1 MSPKSETSSLSSV
14 KDHVVSEKRNM
25 RGRHDRRVTK
35 KKEWEIAAAL
45 KLIFAEHPLPMWIF
59 DKDTFRFLAVNEATL
74 AKYGY
79 SREEF
84 LQMRLADLYPT
95 EQVSSV
101 LECLAGMN
109 EVGKSSP
116 WRHRLKDGSMID
128 VETTI
133 HTINLA
139 GRKGILTISQD
150 VTARK
155 AEESKREETATY
167 LRALIEN
174 CPLAVVVYGTD
185 GQVQMCNPAFEAL
198 FLYRQE
204 EIAGSHLDAL
214 VAAPEFSAEA
224 EQITKSTV
232 AGKVRHLTTRRR
244 RKDGTVIDV
253 EILGVPLTIHGK
265 LAGGYGIYQD
275 IRDRKRLEEQL
286 QFAQKMQAVG
296 RLAGGIAHDFNNIMG
311 VIQGYSEFLLDS
323 VKPDHPMRTS
333 IEEIDKAARRA
344 VALTSQLLAFSRKQ
358 VLQLEVL
365 DVNSVLGQMKEML
378 RRLIRED
385 IQLDLLPGTDIGWVK
400 ADPIHLEQVV
410 LNLVTNA
417 RDAMPNGGRL
427 AIETGKI
434 DLGDDFKDNFLPMVP
449 GRYVMLTVS
458 DTGTG
463 MDADTL
469 KNVFE
474 PFFTT
479 KEQGKGTGL
488 GLATVY
494 GIVQQSG
501 GYIFATSEL
510 GRGTTFTIYLPRVEE
525 PAPVC
530 EVKKAEKRTPRGTES
545 VLLVEDEDSFRRLV
559 RKFLEQF
566 GYVVLEAKD
575 GKSALRISD
584 VFPGPIHLVLTDVV
598 MPNMGGYEL
607 VQGLASR
614 RPASKVLFMS
624 GYAANT
630 NLPAYIQ
637 DSGAVFIQKPFS
649 RDALAIKLR
658 EVMGAKS

>member
-1 MSPKSETSSLSSV
+1 MSSLRRV
-14 KDHVVSEKRNM
+14 KNRVVSEKENM
-25 RGRHDRRVTK
+25 RGTHGRRVTK

-45 KLIFAEHPLPMWIF
+45 ELIFAEHPMPMWIF
-59 DKDTFRFLAVNEATL
+59 DKDTFRFLAVNQATL
-74 AKYGY
+74 ATYGY

-84 LQMRLADLYPT
+84 LQMRLTDLYPT

-109 EVGKSSP
+109 AGGKLNQ

-139 GRKGILTISQD
+139 GRKRILTISQD
-150 VTARK
+150 ITARK

-174 CPLAVVVYGTD
+174 CPLAVVVYGAN
-185 GQVQMCNPAFEAL
+185 GHVQMCNPAFETL

-204 EIAGSHLDAL
+204 EIAGSNLDAL
-214 VAAPEFSAEA
+214 VAPSEFSVEA
-224 EQITKSTV
+224 EEATKSAV
-232 AGKVRHLTTRRR
+232 AGKVTHLTTRRR
-244 RKDGTVIDV
+244 RKDGALIDV
-253 EILGVPLTIHGK
+253 EIFGVPLAIHGK
-265 LAGGYGIYQD
+265 PAGGYGIYQD
-275 IRDRKRLEEQL
+275 IGDRKRLEEQL

-311 VIQGYSEFLLDS
+311 VIQGYSESLLES
-323 VKPDHPMRTS
+323 FKPDNPIRS
-333 IEEIDKAARRA
+333 DIEEIDKAARRA
-344 VALTSQLLAFSRKQ
+344 VALTNQLLAFSRKQ
-358 VLQLEVL
+358 VLQLKVL
-365 DVNSVLGQMKEML
+365 DVNSVVSEMEEML
-378 RRLIRED
+378 HRLIRED
-385 IQLDLLPGTDIGWVK
+385 VQLVILQGTNIGCVK
-400 ADPIHLEQVV
+400 ADPVHLEQVI

-427 AIETGKI
+427 VIETGHI
-434 DLGDDFKDNFLPMVP
+434 ELGDEFKEVFLPIVP

-501 GYIFATSEL
+501 GHIFATSEL

-525 PAPVC
+525 RAPVC
-530 EVKKAEKRTPRGTES
+530 EMKKVEKRTPRGTES

-559 RKFLEQF
+559 RKFLEQS

-575 GKSALRISD
+575 GKAALRVSD
-584 VFPGPIHLVLTDVV
+584 FFPGPIHLVLTDVV
-598 MPNMGGYEL
+598 MPNMSGYEL
-607 VQGLASR
+607 ARALASR

-637 DSGAVFIQKPFS
+637 NSGAVFIQKPFS

-658 EVMGAKS
+658 EVMGAKN